1 MYTKGLY
8 LDCLCKPKEKKMAYY
23 KVTMKQTWEW
33 EVLVHAKDS
42 QEALKVIDVCDW
54 GEPVSEKTET
64 VSILELMEK
73 PTT

>member
-1 MYTKGLY
+1 
-8 LDCLCKPKEKKMAYY
+8 MAYY
-23 KVTMKQTWEW
+23 KVTMRQTWEW
-33 EVLVHAKDS
+33 EILMHADS
-42 QEALKVIDVCDW
+42 PEQAQEITEIVDW